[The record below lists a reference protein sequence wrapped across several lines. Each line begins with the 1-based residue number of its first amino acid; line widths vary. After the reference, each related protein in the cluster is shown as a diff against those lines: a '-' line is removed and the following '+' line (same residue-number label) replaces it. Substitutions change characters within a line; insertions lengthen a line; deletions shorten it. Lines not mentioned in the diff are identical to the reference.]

1 MENYVSE
8 RSLELQEMALIR
20 IKQLQSEVDAMIT
33 EAGGDPGGQIKDFK
47 LLSKEKL
54 LEAAAK
60 LQEVDDL
67 FIKFCPIQSIVK
79 EVQETTHCIQD
90 MVDLITESDI
100 AVQGEIEQLSELIQ
114 KMKASGK
121 TDTEIL
127 DELESVMKHIIEY
140 CKTGWR

>member
-33 EAGGDPGGQIKDFK
+33 EAGGAPGGQIKDFK

-67 FIKFCPIQSIVK
+67 FSDKLSNSSWSIKFSTVSCTLK
-79 EVQETTHCIQD
+79 
-90 MVDLITESDI
+90 LF
-100 AVQGEIEQLSELIQ
+100 
-114 KMKASGK
+114 
-121 TDTEIL
+121 
-127 DELESVMKHIIEY
+127 
-140 CKTGWR
+140 

>member
-90 MVDLITESDI
+90 MVDLITKSE
-100 AVQGEIEQLSELIQ
+100 GE
-114 KMKASGK
+114 
-121 TDTEIL
+121 
-127 DELESVMKHIIEY
+127 
-140 CKTGWR
+140 